1 MPHIVDTLIEER
13 AEQLMRKP
21 IIWSAIKKLIYPIL
35 GYERAIEV
43 IDFIQDMK
51 ALDVFDYVSD
61 TLQMNLE
68 CEGLENLPAHGLV
81 IVLCNHPAGV
91 ADGIAVFDAFKNTR
105 RDISFFANR
114 DAVRVC
120 PDLAEMIVPV
130 EWVDDKRDHA
140 KRKETVRSL
149 LKAFRNERVIVIFP
163 SGRLAQPTL
172 RGLVEREWQSTAM
185 TLALRYACPVI
196 PMHIRGRNSLIY
208 YLFYLLHA
216 ELRDMTLFRELFNKQ
231 GQRYQ
236 ITLAKPFIAIGDAE
250 LLSAELRRFV
260 TEEMPRGSR
269 EFHPAK
275 IGEKPRPANQARL

>member
-21 IIWSAIKKLIYPIL
+21 IIWSAIKKLIYPVL

-43 IDFIQDMK
+43 IDFLHDMK
-51 ALDVFDYVSD
+51 ALDVFDYVSE

-68 CEGLENLPAHGLV
+68 CEGLENLPTHGLV
-81 IVLCNHPAGV
+81 IVLANHPAGI
-91 ADGIAVFDAFKNTR
+91 ADGIAVFDAFKNIR

-120 PDLAEMIVPV
+120 PDLSEMIVPV

-140 KRKETVRSL
+140 RRKETVSSL

-163 SGRLAQPTL
+163 AGRLAQPTL
-172 RGLVEREWQSTAM
+172 RGLVEREWQPTAM

-196 PMHIRGRNSLIY
+196 PLHISGRNSPLY
-208 YLFYLLHA
+208 YLFYLLHS

-231 GQRYQ
+231 GQNYEL
-236 ITLAKPFIAIGDAE
+236 TLAKPFIADGDAE
-250 LLSAELRRFV
+250 SLSIQLRRFV
-260 TEEMPRGSR
+260 AEEMPRGGR
-269 EFHPAK
+269 EFRS
-275 IGEKPRPANQARL
+275 G

>member
-1 MPHIVDTLIEER
+1 MPHIVDILIEER
-13 AEQLMRKP
+13 AEQLLRKP
-21 IIWSAIKKLIYPIL
+21 IIWRAIKKLIYPIL

-130 EWVDDKRDHA
+130 EC
-140 KRKETVRSL
+140 S
-149 LKAFRNERVIVIFP
+149 
-163 SGRLAQPTL
+163 
-172 RGLVEREWQSTAM
+172 
-185 TLALRYACPVI
+185 
-196 PMHIRGRNSLIY
+196 
-208 YLFYLLHA
+208 
-216 ELRDMTLFRELFNKQ
+216 
-231 GQRYQ
+231 
-236 ITLAKPFIAIGDAE
+236 
-250 LLSAELRRFV
+250 
-260 TEEMPRGSR
+260 
-269 EFHPAK
+269 
-275 IGEKPRPANQARL
+275 